1 MIALVQP
8 RTEAQLIGG
17 IPGLMLDH
25 VVDDIPTCTLI
36 VRNDHASWSVVLPNA
51 APAFAVT
58 LSWQFTSMWKAFLF
72 AVFLTG
78 PTSWPTTVRLNNI
91 AGSMVVPYSQQMAGA
106 LKGRLDQ
113 A

>member
-1 MIALVQP
+1 M
-8 RTEAQLIGG
+8 
-17 IPGLMLDH
+17 
-25 VVDDIPTCTLI
+25 
-36 VRNDHASWSVVLPNA
+36 
-51 APAFAVT
+51 T
-58 LSWQFTSMWKAFLF
+58 LSWQVTSMWNAFLF

-78 PTSWPTTVRLNNI
+78 PTSWPTMVRLNNI